1 MSVTAD
7 PQAHTQMAP
16 ADEPHTPAPD
26 EPHTP
31 APGETLAAAPPRG
44 FLATGWAKFSD
55 NAIPSLVV
63 AVIAG
68 LVLYSFN
75 ETSDRITRLEDS
87 VNDRFTAVDARF
99 TKLEDNIKADFTAI
113 DARFTKLEDNIDAR
127 FTKLE
132 DNIKADFTAID
143 ARFTKLED
151 NIKADFTAVDARFTA
166 VDGFD
171 VVFQT
176 RRGPVRRSLK
186 LSLTRCSSR
195 VILFRLVSLK
205 LYSHQLQ
212 VLTAAILTE
221 VR

>member
-16 ADEPHTPAPD
+16 AD

-55 NAIPSLVV
+55 NAIASLVV

-87 VNDRFTAVDARF
+87 VNDRFTA
-99 TKLEDNIKADFTAI
+99 
-113 DARFTKLEDNIDAR
+113 
-127 FTKLE
+127 
-132 DNIKADFTAID
+132 ID

-151 NIKADFTAVDARFTA
+151 NIKADFTAVDARFTKLEEGQYEIAQTLA
-166 VDGFD
+166 VL
-171 VVFQT
+171 VA
-176 RRGPVRRSLK
+176 
-186 LSLTRCSSR
+186 
-195 VILFRLVSLK
+195 LFEAGNEASA
-205 LYSHQLQ
+205 
-212 VLTAAILTE
+212 TAAG
-221 VR
+221 VAPRS

>member
-16 ADEPHTPAPD
+16 AD

-99 TKLEDNIKADFTAI
+99 TKLEDNIKADFTAV
-113 DARFTKLEDNIDAR
+113 DARFTKLEEGQYEIAQ
-127 FTKLE
+127 TL
-132 DNIKADFTAID
+132 
-143 ARFTKLED
+143 
-151 NIKADFTAVDARFTA
+151 AVLVA
-166 VDGFD
+166 
-171 VVFQT
+171 
-176 RRGPVRRSLK
+176 
-186 LSLTRCSSR
+186 
-195 VILFRLVSLK
+195 LFEAGNEASV
-205 LYSHQLQ
+205 
-212 VLTAAILTE
+212 TAAG
-221 VR
+221 VAPRS

>member
-16 ADEPHTPAPD
+16 AD

-87 VNDRFTAVDARF
+87 VNDRFTA
-99 TKLEDNIKADFTAI
+99 
-113 DARFTKLEDNIDAR
+113 
-127 FTKLE
+127 
-132 DNIKADFTAID
+132 ID

-151 NIKADFTAVDARFTA
+151 NIKADFTAVDARFTKLEEGQYEIAQTLA
-166 VDGFD
+166 VL
-171 VVFQT
+171 VA
-176 RRGPVRRSLK
+176 
-186 LSLTRCSSR
+186 
-195 VILFRLVSLK
+195 LFEAGNEASA
-205 LYSHQLQ
+205 
-212 VLTAAILTE
+212 TAAG
-221 VR
+221 VAPRS

>member
-16 ADEPHTPAPD
+16 AD

-87 VNDRFTAVDARF
+87 VNDRFTA
-99 TKLEDNIKADFTAI
+99 
-113 DARFTKLEDNIDAR
+113 
-127 FTKLE
+127 
-132 DNIKADFTAID
+132 ID

-151 NIKADFTAVDARFTA
+151 NIKADFTAVDARFTKLEEGQYEIAQTLA
-166 VDGFD
+166 VLVALFEAGNEASA
-171 VVFQT
+171 T
-176 RRGPVRRSLK
+176 SAGPHK
-186 LSLTRCSSR
+186 AGDAD
-195 VILFRLVSLK
+195 
-205 LYSHQLQ
+205 QQ
-212 VLTAAILTE
+212 VQE
-221 VR
+221 PQRE

>member
-16 ADEPHTPAPD
+16 AD

-87 VNDRFTAVDARF
+87 VNDRLTAVDARF
-99 TKLEDNIKADFTAI
+99 TKLEDNIKADFTAV

-132 DNIKADFTAID
+132 DNIKADFTA
-143 ARFTKLED
+143 
-151 NIKADFTAVDARFTA
+151 VDARFTA
-166 VDGFD
+166 VDGRFTKLEEGQYEIA
-171 VVFQT
+171 QT
-176 RRGPVRRSLK
+176 LAVLVALFEAGNEVSATSAGPHK
-186 LSLTRCSSR
+186 AGDAD
-195 VILFRLVSLK
+195 
-205 LYSHQLQ
+205 QQ
-212 VLTAAILTE
+212 VQE
-221 VR
+221 PQRE

>member
-16 ADEPHTPAPD
+16 AD

-87 VNDRFTAVDARF
+87 INDRFTAVDARF
-99 TKLEDNIKADFTAI
+99 TKLEDNINDRFAAV
-113 DARFTKLEDNIDAR
+113 DARFTKLEDNINDRFTAVDAR

-132 DNIKADFTAID
+132 DNINDRFTAVD

-151 NIKADFTAVDARFTA
+151 NINDRFTAVDARFTKLEDGQYEIAQTLA
-166 VDGFD
+166 VL
-171 VVFQT
+171 VA
-176 RRGPVRRSLK
+176 
-186 LSLTRCSSR
+186 
-195 VILFRLVSLK
+195 LFEAGNEASV
-205 LYSHQLQ
+205 
-212 VLTAAILTE
+212 TAAG
-221 VR
+221 VAPRS

>member
-16 ADEPHTPAPD
+16 AD

-87 VNDRFTAVDARF
+87 VNDR
-99 TKLEDNIKADFTAI
+99 LTAI
-113 DARFTKLEDNIDAR
+113 DARFTKLEDNINDRFTAVDAR

-132 DNIKADFTAID
+132 DDIKADFAAVD
-143 ARFTKLED
+143 ARFTKLEEGQYEIAQTLAVLVALFEAG
-151 NIKADFTAVDARFTA
+151 NEVSATSVGPHKAGDA
-166 VDGFD
+166 D
-171 VVFQT
+171 Q
-176 RRGPVRRSLK
+176 
-186 LSLTRCSSR
+186 
-195 VILFRLVSLK
+195 
-205 LYSHQLQ
+205 Q
-212 VLTAAILTE
+212 VQE
-221 VR
+221 PQRE

>member
-16 ADEPHTPAPD
+16 ADEPP
-26 EPHTP
+26 TP

-132 DNIKADFTAID
+132 DNIKADFTAVDARFTKLEDNIKADFTAVD

-166 VDGFD
+166 VDARFTKLEEGQYEIA
-171 VVFQT
+171 QT
-176 RRGPVRRSLK
+176 LAVL
-186 LSLTRCSSR
+186 
-195 VILFRLVSLK
+195 VALFEAGNEASV
-205 LYSHQLQ
+205 
-212 VLTAAILTE
+212 TAAG
-221 VR
+221 VAPRS

>member
-16 ADEPHTPAPD
+16 AD

-75 ETSDRITRLEDS
+75 ETSDRITRLEDNI
-87 VNDRFTAVDARF
+87 NDRFTAVDARF
-99 TKLEDNIKADFTAI
+99 TKLEDDIKADFAAV
-113 DARFTKLEDNIDAR
+113 DARFTKLEEGQYEIAQ
-127 FTKLE
+127 TL
-132 DNIKADFTAID
+132 
-143 ARFTKLED
+143 
-151 NIKADFTAVDARFTA
+151 AVLVA
-166 VDGFD
+166 
-171 VVFQT
+171 
-176 RRGPVRRSLK
+176 
-186 LSLTRCSSR
+186 
-195 VILFRLVSLK
+195 LFEAGNEASV
-205 LYSHQLQ
+205 
-212 VLTAAILTE
+212 TAAG
-221 VR
+221 VAPRS